1 MKHQP
6 PNTSETNSIDHFRS
20 GKPRHTR
27 RSFLGL
33 TGRATICAT
42 AVGFLPLLGSCGGG
56 GGNSVITPP
65 PPTGYTGTDSQLMD
79 EIERAGFQ
87 FFWDQANPQTGLIK
101 DRANAAGTDNYTVSS
116 IASVGFGLTALC
128 IGASRDYMASA
139 TIRDRVQLTLSTLLN
154 TAEGHEGFFYHF
166 LDMSTA
172 QRVWSSE
179 LSNIDTA
186 ILLCGVLTA
195 RQFYKDDPEIPGLA
209 TQIYERVNWQW
220 MLDNSTN
227 TLWMAWTP
235 EAGFQ
240 NAHWD
245 HYCEL
250 MMMYLLGLGSPTCP
264 LPAVTWSAWSRPTFT
279 YNGITYISSGD
290 PLFTHQFS
298 HAWFDFRNK
307 HDAFG
312 DYFQNSVKAT
322 QAHKAFCLS
331 LANQFP
337 SYADDLWGITASD
350 SAHGYVAWGG
360 PPATGPIDGTV
371 VPCAAGG
378 TLPFLYTD
386 CMKVLRNIR
395 GKYSARAWGKYGYI
409 DAFNPGSTWTN
420 PDVIGL
426 DVGITMLMVENYRTQ
441 FVWNTFM
448 ANPEMQS
455 AMQIA
460 GFQANP

>member
-1 MKHQP
+1 
-6 PNTSETNSIDHFRS
+6 
-20 GKPRHTR
+20 
-27 RSFLGL
+27 
-33 TGRATICAT
+33 
-42 AVGFLPLLGSCGGG
+42 
-56 GGNSVITPP
+56 
-65 PPTGYTGTDSQLMD
+65 MD
-79 EIERAGFQ
+79 EIERAAFQ
-87 FFWDQANPQTGLIK
+87 FFWDQASPQTGLIK
-101 DRANAAGTDNYTVSS
+101 DRANATGSDNYTVSS

-128 IGASRDYMASA
+128 IGSSRGYMPTA

-172 QRVWSSE
+172 KRAWTSE

-195 RQFYKDDPEIPGLA
+195 RQYFKDDAEISGLA

-220 MLDNSTN
+220 MLDNSTS
-227 TLWMAWTP
+227 TLWMSWTP
-235 EAGFQ
+235 ESGFQ

-250 MMMYLLGLGSPTCP
+250 MMMYLLGLGSPTYP
-264 LPAVTWSAWSRPTFT
+264 LPAASWSAWSRPTYT

-298 HAWFDFRNK
+298 HAWFDFRSK

-312 DYFQNSVKAT
+312 DYFQNSTKAT

-337 SYADDLWGITASD
+337 NYADDLWGITASD

-378 TLPFLYTD
+378 SLPFLYTD

-395 GKYSARAWGKYGYI
+395 GKYPTRAWGRYGYI
-409 DAFNPGSTWTN
+409 DAFNPGSSWTN
-420 PDVIGL
+420 SDVIGL

-455 AMQIA
+455 AMQVA
-460 GFQANP
+460 GFQANS